1 MSQQTLLSQM
11 YNEAIK
17 LNYLERYENVDTKE
31 VYGRIFKKSAQL
43 EQQLEKDLYNF
54 NEEELKLFVIQILQ
68 PKTKE
73 SSRSI
78 YSTIASYIEWSIIES
93 YSQHLV
99 NPWKKRGQDYIYSLV
114 MPVKNYMSYDEKQ
127 YILKTIIN
135 DQDKFIIEAL
145 WNGIQGDKLSE
156 LVTLMM
162 NQVNIISHT
171 IEIVNEQKEKI
182 REIIAF
188 DDQLCN
194 YAIQANAQR
203 LYIKKNGQCSE
214 NTISESAELVESNYI
229 IKRSNTKHK
238 GDKSHTTHYTVYNR
252 IEMFRQLKD
261 MDTFSN
267 VLVTKNIVRSGMIY
281 HALLLYK
288 RDGLLE
294 RAQIEEIC
302 NRFNVKFKWSMK
314 DFLNLDHLKKLYPEE
329 INEAVTVSY

>member
-1 MSQQTLLSQM
+1 MPQQTLIAQM
-11 YNEAIK
+11 YNEDIK
-17 LNYLERYENVDTKE
+17 LSYLKRYENVDTKE

-43 EQQLEKDLYNF
+43 EQQLKKDLYDF
-54 NEEELKLFVIQILQ
+54 NEEELRLFVMQILQ

-78 YSTIASYIEWSIIES
+78 YSTISSYLEWSISEN
-93 YSQHLV
+93 YSHHIV
-99 NPWKKRGQDYIYSLV
+99 NPWKKRGQDYIYGLV
-114 MPVKNYMSYDEKQ
+114 MHVKNYMSYDEKQ
-127 YILKTIIN
+127 YILSKLIN
-135 DQDKFIIEAL
+135 AQDKFIIEAL
-145 WNGIQGDKLSE
+145 WNGVQGDKLIE

-162 NQVNIISHT
+162 NHVNDESNT
-171 IEIVNEQKEKI
+171 IVLMNENKEKI
-182 REIIAF
+182 REVIAF
-188 DDQLCN
+188 DGQLCN

-238 GDKSHTTHYTVYNR
+238 GDKSFTTHYTVYNR
-252 IEMFRQLKD
+252 IEMFRELRD
-261 MDTFSN
+261 MDVFSN

-288 RDGLLE
+288 RDGVLGRE
-294 RAQIEEIC
+294 QIEEIC

-314 DFLNLDHLKKLYPEE
+314 DFLNIDHLNKLYPEE
-329 INEAVTVSY
+329 VKELATV

>member
-1 MSQQTLLSQM
+1 MPQLTLQAQM

-17 LNYLERYENVDTKE
+17 LNYLKRYTNADTKE
-31 VYGRIFKKSAQL
+31 VYGRIFKKSAPL

-54 NEEELKLFVIQILQ
+54 SEEELRLFVMQTLQ

-78 YSTIASYIEWSIIES
+78 YSTIASYIEWSIIENHS
-93 YSQHLV
+93 HHLA
-99 NPWKKRGQDYIYSLV
+99 NPWKKRGQDYIYDLV

-127 YILKTIIN
+127 YILKKLIN
-135 DQDKFIIEAL
+135 DQDRFIVEAL
-145 WNGIQGDKLSE
+145 WNGVQGGKLTE

-162 NQVNIISHT
+162 NHINVDSNT
-171 IEIVNEQKEKI
+171 IEIRNEHKRKI
-182 REIIAF
+182 REVIAF

-194 YAIQANAQR
+194 LAIQANAQR

-214 NTISESAELVESNYI
+214 NTISESADLVESNYI

-252 IEMFRQLKD
+252 IEMLREQKD
-261 MDTFSN
+261 MDAFSN

-288 RDGLLE
+288 RDGILD

-314 DFLNLDHLKKLYPEE
+314 DFLNLDQLIRLYPEE
-329 INEAVTVSY
+329 IKESVNVL